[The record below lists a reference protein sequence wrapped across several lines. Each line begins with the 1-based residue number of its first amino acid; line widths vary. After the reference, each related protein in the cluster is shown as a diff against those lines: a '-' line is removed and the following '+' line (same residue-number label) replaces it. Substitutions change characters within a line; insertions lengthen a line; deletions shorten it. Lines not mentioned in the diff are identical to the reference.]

1 MSDGEKTVAGG
12 GSVGFGVLLVWL
24 AGHYGID
31 MSAEVGTILGGFA
44 GALGGAVASVGL
56 VGIGRTLL
64 FGQAGRDRHALDSHA
79 QADIAPRS

>member
-44 GALGGAVASVGL
+44 GALGGAVASIGI

-64 FGQAGRDRHALDSHA
+64 FGRHGRHPRALDSDTR
-79 QADIAPRS
+79 ADAAPNP